1 MRGRSRSPVSRF
13 FVAMAAYLVGS
24 LAIEYAL
31 LLANAGFHLHLE
43 RGQTL
48 LPPSFPVFGNM
59 SWYSLI
65 YVVALVGLIW
75 LLYQTGV
82 MPRDLFGRRPM
93 RRPAEW
99 DSYTL
104 DSHDPHDPPDTARQ
118 QDEERIL

>member
-1 MRGRSRSPVSRF
+1 MRGRPRSPMSRF
-13 FVAMAAYLVGS
+13 VVAMAAYLVGS
-24 LAIEYAL
+24 IAIEYAL

-48 LPPSFPVFGNM
+48 LPPSLPVFGNM

-65 YVVALVGLIW
+65 YLVALVGLIW
-75 LLYQTGV
+75 LLYRTGV
-82 MPRDLFGRRPM
+82 MPRDLCGRSSM

-104 DSHDPHDPPDTARQ
+104 DPRDPPDTARQ
-118 QDEERIL
+118 HDEERIL